1 MSYSTRTVRSPILLV
16 PVAVAVLSACA
27 TVPTQTKF
35 MEQQGVK
42 VTSENL
48 RVRLRAEA
56 VPFTGLMEQAADAAI
71 EASSDPAVRR
81 RALVW
86 KINVVPAL
94 YRSLFN
100 QRPLVALIDT
110 WALLL
115 QAEGYL
121 ESAEGKAAFG
131 PGVVEVLATTR
142 ELEGRVLEIAKWAA
156 PDRDLV
162 KVRAAVQD
170 WAEKHPV
177 RLTFATREN
186 IEQFVATRAPGEA
199 LSAFAMVGAMNEDIE
214 GMVSRMDFLPVMV
227 PRQATWQAELM
238 YVDLIDPRMEVALKR
253 TGEALDKVDDLL
265 AWMGTKGLEDFAKEQ
280 RIQIMRGVS
289 DERAQVE
296 ALIDRQR
303 GAIQAFVDT
312 ERNALLEQVRQE
324 RVAAMADAQKLAD
337 HATEEATRKAKEIID
352 HFLLRLGLVLG
363 VVVVLAVVGAF
374 LVRRRTVVVPPPP
387 SR

>member
-1 MSYSTRTVRSPILLV
+1 
-16 PVAVAVLSACA
+16 
-27 TVPTQTKF
+27 

-42 VTSENL
+42 VTSESL
-48 RVRLRAEA
+48 RMRLRAEA
-56 VPFTGLMEQAADAAI
+56 VPFTGLMEQAANAAS
-71 EASSDPAVRR
+71 EATSDPAVRR

-142 ELEGRVLEIAKWAA
+142 ELEGRVQEIVKWAA
-156 PDRDLV
+156 PERDPV
-162 KVRAAVQD
+162 KVRAALQD

-186 IEQFVATRAPGEA
+186 IEQFVATQAPGEE
-199 LSAFAMVGAMNEDIE
+199 LGAFATVGAMSEDIE
-214 GMVSRMDFLPVMV
+214 GMISRMDFLPVMV

-238 YVDLIDPRMEVALKR
+238 YVDLIDPRMEVALQR
-253 TGEALDKVDDLL
+253 GSEALGKIDDMLG
-265 AWMGTKGLEDFAKEQ
+265 WMGSAGLVDFANEQ
-280 RIQIMRGVS
+280 RIQIMRAVS
-289 DERAQVE
+289 AERVQVE

-312 ERNALLEQVRQE
+312 ERSVLLEQVRQE
-324 RVAAMADAQKLAD
+324 RIAAMADAQKLAD
-337 HATEEATRKAKEIID
+337 HATEEATRKAKEIVD

-363 VVVVLAVVGAF
+363 AVVVLAVVGAF
-374 LVRRRTVVVPPPP
+374 LIRRRTVAVPPPP